1 MGMWLICPHCRANA
15 PLASRACPQCGADL
29 SRLPMEQRHYYVG
42 RPEPEMP
49 GPAFPDPGP
58 WPENLVLETPTGEAL
73 IHNSSWYAEPEDDQ
87 LDPDADH
94 VSLCEA
100 LDRIL
105 NKGAVVVGEVMISVA
120 NIDLIYLGL
129 QLILTSIDT
138 ARELRSAGAAGLS
151 PGVAP

>member
-1 MGMWLICPHCRANA
+1 MGLWLICPHCRVKA
-15 PLASRACPQCGADL
+15 PLASRACPRCGADL
-29 SRLPMEQRHYYVG
+29 SHLPMEQRHYYVG

-49 GPAFPDPGP
+49 GPALPGLR
-58 WPENLVLETPTGEAL
+58 PENLVLETPAGEAWL
-73 IHNSSWYAEPEDDQ
+73 HDSSWYEAPEDDQ
-87 LDPDADH
+87 FDPDGEH

-138 ARELRSAGAAGLS
+138 ARELRSAGTAGCS
-151 PGVAP
+151 RGVAP